1 MSFEDRFENIWRQVS
16 DLELPEPT
24 ENKCFYAHGFTEWVE
39 QLYSTLSEP
48 TVVTINQAKVLLLDK
63 YFEWHRYVPMEH
75 RMRLGFR
82 GHICIF
88 QVFEAAYDHLKVI
101 ELSLTP
107 PLLFLPSYE
116 EVIAPPQPR
125 LAGIF
130 LGESTDQPKPKEEK

>member
-1 MSFEDRFENIWRQVS
+1 MSFEDRFEHIWNKIS
-16 DLELPEPT
+16 DLEIAEPA
-24 ENKCFYAHGFTEWVE
+24 ENKCYYAQGFSIWVD
-39 QLYSTLSEP
+39 QLQSSLTKP
-48 TVVTINQAKVLLLDK
+48 TIVTVNQAKLLLLDK

-88 QVFEAAYDHLKVI
+88 QVFEVAYDHLKVI

-116 EVIAPPQPR
+116 AVIAPPQPR
-125 LAGIF
+125 IAGIF
-130 LGESTDQPKPKEEK
+130 LGESTDQPEPKEEE